1 MTRKSSAAP
10 RARARRAVP
19 APEQP
24 PRSIPILAE
33 EPEEERMAE
42 QPFEEGA
49 ADAVDPDLRHRM
61 ISEVAFGMYA
71 QRGFADGFDVDDWL
85 AAETHVD
92 HLLLARAER
101 ETGSAASA

>member
-1 MTRKSSAAP
+1 MTRKPSVTP
-10 RARARRAVP
+10 RARARRGVTV
-19 APEQP
+19 PEQP

-71 QRGFADGFDVDDWL
+71 QRGFVDGYDVDDWL

-101 ETGSAASA
+101 DTGSGAIA